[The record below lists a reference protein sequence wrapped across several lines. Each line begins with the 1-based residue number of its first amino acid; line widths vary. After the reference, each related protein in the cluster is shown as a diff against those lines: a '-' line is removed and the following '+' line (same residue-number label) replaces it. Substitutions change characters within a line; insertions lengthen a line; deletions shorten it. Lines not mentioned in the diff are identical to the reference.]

1 MYQQTMFGLMD
12 DDEKV
17 LSSEDIL
24 ENVKKLY
31 QLFLAGAVKGPEK
44 HEVNPGLPRGSRENY
59 LYFTLPCCINFQRNS
74 PALWQS
80 ALDTYQDPSTNY
92 VFFPE
97 KLVKKE
103 KEEVQKDLAKHKLAL
118 QPNKHSSIW
127 INICNTLASHYKSDP
142 KEVLREN
149 NFDISLIIQTLQ
161 KDKKHLFPY
170 LGGIKLSNYWL
181 FILSIF
187 TDVEFKNIQEISIIP
202 DVHVIRSTIKLGLAK
217 EGVQPLE
224 VEQIWRQVSKEI
236 GISPVDMH
244 SALWRWSRNNF
255 YPKL

>member
-12 DDEKV
+12 DDENI
-17 LSSEDIL
+17 LSGEDVL

-97 KLVKKE
+97 QLINALLLGKKVLDFA
-103 KEEVQKDLAKHKLAL
+103 VQLRTAL
-118 QPNKHSSIW
+118 LPCI
-127 INICNTLASHYKSDP
+127 
-142 KEVLREN
+142 
-149 NFDISLIIQTLQ
+149 
-161 KDKKHLFPY
+161 LFSKQFRDS
-170 LGGIKLSNYWL
+170 G
-181 FILSIF
+181 F
-187 TDVEFKNIQEISIIP
+187 TGKY
-202 DVHVIRSTIKLGLAK
+202 
-217 EGVQPLE
+217 
-224 VEQIWRQVSKEI
+224 
-236 GISPVDMH
+236 ISPGSSSLVGRVFDFGFGCIY
-244 SALWRWSRNNF
+244 SSTVRL
-255 YPKL
+255 